1 MNLFYKICKY
11 DYNDPN
17 YVNEWMEIDEY
28 VVQNGSTDFD
38 NYLFWEEQMLNLY
51 SGFLKFFGD
60 NVACK
65 VNFYPEDLKLS
76 DYSFIGL
83 KYSKSDLDRIVKI
96 NFDYLSRDEK
106 EFLIRCHIR
115 GHCTIHLFTTRAHL
129 LPMGDYF
136 YAQLR
141 FPEEWDIWDIIPVD
155 TKLIVYIDFDH
166 DDETL
171 NEIPVNAGH
180 VVTRNL
186 HK

>member
-1 MNLFYKICKY
+1 
-11 DYNDPN
+11 
-17 YVNEWMEIDEY
+17 
-28 VVQNGSTDFD
+28 
-38 NYLFWEEQMLNLY
+38 
-51 SGFLKFFGD
+51 
-60 NVACK
+60 
-65 VNFYPEDLKLS
+65 
-76 DYSFIGL
+76 
-83 KYSKSDLDRIVKI
+83 
-96 NFDYLSRDEK
+96 
-106 EFLIRCHIR
+106 
-115 GHCTIHLFTTRAHL
+115 
-129 LPMGDYF
+129 MGDYF

>member
-51 SGFLKFFGD
+51 SGFLKFFGFY
-60 NVACK
+60 VACK
-65 VNFYPEDLKLS
+65 VYFYPEDLKLS